1 MNIGFQDFSI
11 VWILF
16 CAALAIG
23 YAALLYRTETKFPS
37 SIKKIL
43 SVFRVLFVFLI
54 ALFLFS
60 PLITRNKLNYEKPIV
75 LVAQD
80 NSSSILLNKN
90 KDFYQ
95 KEYLENRKEFIDK
108 LSAKFEVKDLSLG
121 ATLEDSKTIEYTE
134 TKSNLSLLFQE
145 MLNAYKNRNLAAVVL
160 ASDGLHNAG
169 AEPESYIR
177 QVQSPVYTV
186 LMGDSTPQRDLRI
199 INLIH
204 NDIVYLK
211 NDFLLEMKLNAF
223 DLKNNNTQLSI
234 EHKGKVVWTAKQ
246 TITTNNQQ
254 LNLQAI
260 LNAYEAGMQKYTLK
274 ASVLPGEKNTKNN
287 TRDFYI
293 DVIENKQQIALIA
306 AAAHPDISAIKNSI
320 STNENYNVDLFI
332 ADEFNISQLNKY
344 QLLILHQVPSSIAS
358 MSNLFASIEKQ
369 NIPCWIILGNQSYLD
384 LYNRLPFG
392 LKILNSKA
400 NSNEV
405 LAVKQGDFQGF
416 VLSNEWADLL
426 KELPPLTA
434 PFGNYK
440 SSNAM
445 QSLFVQ
451 RIGSVISEQ
460 PLLSFGNDGQRKYA
474 ILSAEGLWKWRIQN
488 MRTYGNTELFDELNS
503 KIVQYL
509 SSKDDKRKFRVT
521 MPSYKIEQG
530 EKVYFKAE
538 LYNDSYELV
547 NTSELKMSLR
557 NEQNKNFDYVFSR
570 TEKAYELELS
580 ELPAGE
586 YSYQAECVFANNKYN
601 AKGRFSIM
609 QNNLEELN
617 TTANF
622 DALRMY
628 SKLSGGNTFGANEYD
643 KLAEELLNTD
653 RYKTISYEEKKT
665 DELINLK
672 WIFFLLLALI
682 TAEWL
687 LRKYHGSY

>member
-145 MLNAYKNRNLAAVVL
+145 MLNTYKNRNLAAVVL

-246 TITTNNQQ
+246 AITTNNQQ

-260 LNAYEAGMQKYTLK
+260 LNANEAGMQKYTLK

-306 AAAHPDISAIKNSI
+306 AAAHPDLSAIKNSI

-416 VLSNEWADLL
+416 VLSTEWADLL

-488 MRTYGNTELFDELNS
+488 MRTSGNTELFNELNS

-547 NTSELKMSLR
+547 NTPELKMSLR

-622 DALRMY
+622 DVLRMY
-628 SKLSGGNTFGANEYD
+628 SKLSGGKTFAANEYD

>member
-11 VWILF
+11 LWILF
-16 CAALAIG
+16 CAALAFG

-43 SVFRVLFVFLI
+43 SVVRALFVFLI
-54 ALFLFS
+54 AIFLFS

-80 NSSSILLNKN
+80 NSTSILLNKN
-90 KDFYQ
+90 KDYYQ
-95 KEYLENRKEFIDK
+95 KEYLENRKNFIDK
-108 LSAKFEVKDLSLG
+108 LSAKFEVKDLSIG
-121 ATLEDSKTIEYTE
+121 ASLYYSKQIDYTESKT
-134 TKSNLSLLFQE
+134 NLSSLFQE
-145 MLNAYKNRNLAAVVL
+145 MLNTYKNRNLAAVVL
-160 ASDGLHNAG
+160 ASDGLYNSG
-169 AEPESYIR
+169 ADPESYIR

-199 INLIH
+199 INLVH
-204 NDIVYLK
+204 NEIVYFK
-211 NDFLLEMKLNAF
+211 NDFLVEMKLNAF
-223 DLKNNNTQLSI
+223 DLKNTATKLSI
-234 EHKGKVVWTAKQ
+234 EHKGKVVWTSTQA
-246 TITTNNQQ
+246 INSPNQQ
-254 LNLQAI
+254 INVQAI
-260 LNAYEAGMQKYTLK
+260 LNANEPGMQKYTLK
-274 ASVLPGEKNTKNN
+274 ASVLPGEKNVKNN
-287 TRDFYI
+287 IRDFYI

-306 AAAHPDISAIKNSI
+306 AAAHPDLSAIKNSI
-320 STNENYNVDLFI
+320 ENNENYKVDLFI
-332 ADEFNISQLNKY
+332 ADEFNISLLNKY

-400 NSNEV
+400 NANEV

-416 VLSNEWADLL
+416 VLSNEWTELL

-434 PFGNYK
+434 AFGNYK

-488 MRTYGNTELFDELNS
+488 MRTYGNTALFDELNS

-509 SSKDDKRKFRVT
+509 SSKDDRRKFRVS
-521 MPSYKIEQG
+521 MPTYKIEQG

-547 NTSELKMSLR
+547 NSPELKIILK
-557 NEQNKNFDYVFSR
+557 NEQNKNFDYLFSK
-570 TEKAYELELS
+570 TEKAYELELA

-586 YSYQAECVFANNKYN
+586 YSYQAECVLGNNKYKT
-601 AKGRFSIM
+601 KGRFSIM

-622 DALRMY
+622 DALRTY
-628 SKLSGGNTFGANEYD
+628 AKLCGGKAFSANQYD
-643 KLAEELLNTD
+643 QLADELLNSN

-672 WIFFLLLALI
+672 WIFFLLLTLI
-682 TAEWL
+682 SAEWL